1 MSEYLTPK
9 QAAEELNVDRL
20 TVYRMIHDGRLPAS
34 RIGKRGLRISRAV
47 VLAVLKP
54 VRAGEWGQP

>member
-1 MSEYLTPK
+1 MSENLTPK

-20 TVYRMIHDGRLPAS
+20 TVYRMIRDGRLPAS
-34 RIGKRGLRISRAV
+34 RVGKRGLRIPRAA

-54 VRAGEWGQP
+54 VRAAEGGRP